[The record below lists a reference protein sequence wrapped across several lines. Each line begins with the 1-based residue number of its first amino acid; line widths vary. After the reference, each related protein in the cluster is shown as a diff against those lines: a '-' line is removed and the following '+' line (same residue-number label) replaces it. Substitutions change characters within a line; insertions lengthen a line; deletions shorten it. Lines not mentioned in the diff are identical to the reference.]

1 MLQRDIV
8 GLPTSTYPPEEW
20 ALVET
25 EFDQRHLAV
34 TETIFAISNGY
45 LGLRAVPDEGR
56 PYAERGTLINGFHE
70 SWPIVHAEEAYGFA
84 RTGQTIIT
92 APDPRRFHLY
102 VDDENINLTKPEV
115 REYERRLDF
124 RTGQLTRRVVWRLS
138 SGVVVQVRSAAL
150 TSLAHR
156 HLVAMSYEV
165 KVLEGSAPL
174 VVSSQLRNEMDPRS
188 NGGDPRL
195 PRGFDHD
202 VLKNVA
208 ARSEDTRQML
218 EYRVTQSGMTLA
230 CGIDHVVHGETINDI
245 TTEANAARGKL
256 VVSADGLPG
265 TRLHLTKYAAFHT
278 SQTTETPQLA
288 DRCDRTLDRALR
300 EGWQVAVDDQAR
312 ALEEF
317 WETADVRIG
326 GNSTVQQAVRW
337 SLFHINQA
345 AARTDDMGIPAKGLT
360 GTAYEGHYFWDTEV
374 YIVPFL
380 MYTQPRVA
388 RNLLLFRHGL
398 LDDARHRARE
408 VGEEGA
414 LFPWRTITG
423 EEASAYYEAGTA
435 QYHINADI
443 SYAVAKYARLAGDDD
458 FLHRQGAEIL
468 VETARL
474 YAGLGFFREES
485 VNGPTGLEGAVKTTF
500 HIHGVTGPDEYTT
513 VVDDNAYTNL
523 MAAKNLYDAARLVSR
538 LADHDQEAYLRLVSR
553 TGVTTEEVESWF
565 RAARHIYLPYNA
577 EMGITPQDDHF
588 LSLQKWDF
596 EGTPREMYPLLLHF
610 HPLVIYRHQVLKQAD
625 VVLAMFLRDECF
637 DDEHVERNFAY
648 YDPLTTGD
656 SSLSTSVQSI
666 IASRIGNASKAIEYF
681 RYGVFMDLADVAGN
695 TGVGVHVAAAGGVW
709 MSIVYGFGGLTDTG
723 HRLAFTPR
731 LPSSWEYLH
740 FSLLVC
746 GHRLD
751 VQVGRSEVVYRLVSG
766 PDLPID
772 HEDQMVVLSAGE
784 AVEKP
789 ITSTWS
795 DLHKHELHKDHD

>member
-8 GLPTSTYPPEEW
+8 GLPTSSYPPEEW

-25 EFDQRHLAV
+25 QFHQRYLAV

-45 LGLRAVPDEGR
+45 LGLRAVQDEGR

-70 SWPIVHAEEAYGFA
+70 SWPIIHAEEAYGFA

-102 VDDENINLTKPEV
+102 VDDENINLSKAEV
-115 REYERRLDF
+115 RDYERRLDF
-124 RTGQLTRRVVWRLS
+124 RTGQLTRRVVWRLP
-138 SGVVVQVRSAAL
+138 SGVVVQVKSAAL
-150 TSLAHR
+150 TSLVHR
-156 HLVAMSYEV
+156 HLVAISYEV
-165 KVLEGSAPL
+165 QVLEGSAPL
-174 VVSSQLRNEMDPRS
+174 VVSSQLRNEMDDRH

-202 VLKNVA
+202 VLQGVDA
-208 ARSEDTRQML
+208 HSRDTRQML
-218 EYRVTQSGMTLA
+218 AYRVAQSQMTLA
-230 CGIDHVVHGETINDI
+230 CGIDHIVQGETI
-245 TTEANAARGKL
+245 TATRHEATAARGKL
-256 VVSADGLPG
+256 VVAADGVPG
-265 TRLHLTKYAAFHT
+265 ATLHIQKFAAFHT
-278 SQTTETPQLA
+278 SDTTDTPQLA
-288 DRCDRTLDRALR
+288 DRCDRTLDRAKR
-300 EGWQVAVDDQAR
+300 EGWTVAAAEQAD
-312 ALEEF
+312 AWQSF
-317 WETADVRIG
+317 WDTADIQIG
-326 GNSTVQQAVRW
+326 GNRTVQQAVRW

-345 AARTDDMGIPAKGLT
+345 AARTDDKGIPAKGLT
-360 GTAYEGHYFWDTEV
+360 GSAYEGHYFWDTEV
-374 YIVPFL
+374 YVVPFL

-388 RNLLLFRHGL
+388 RNLLRFRHGL
-398 LDDARHRARE
+398 LDHARRRARE

-414 LFPWRTITG
+414 LFPWRTISG

-443 SYAVAKYARLAGDDD
+443 SYAVSKYAHITGDDD
-458 FLHRQGAEIL
+458 FLHREGAEIL

-485 VNGPTGLEGAVKTTF
+485 TNGGSPTTTF

-523 MAAKNLYDAARLVSR
+523 MAAKNLHDAARLVSR
-538 LADHDQEAYLRLVSR
+538 LAEADPESYHRLVSR
-553 TGVTTEEVESWF
+553 TGVSTDEVQTWF

-588 LSLQKWDF
+588 LSLQPWDF
-596 EGTPREMYPLLLHF
+596 DGTPRDNYPLLLHY

-637 DDEHVERNFAY
+637 DEDHIERNFAY

-656 SSLSTSVQSI
+656 SSLSTSVQSVM
-666 IASRIGNASKAIEYF
+666 ASRIGNASKAIEYF

-723 HRLAFTPR
+723 SYLSFRPR

-740 FSLLVC
+740 YSLLVR

-751 VQVGRSEVVYRLVSG
+751 LEVGRSEVVYALQSG
-766 PDLPID
+766 PEITIY
-772 HEDQMVVLSAGE
+772 HEGQKMVLSAGE
-784 AVEKP
+784 PAEKT
-789 ITSTWS
+789 ITSTWT
-795 DLHKHELHKDHD
+795 DLHTHDD